1 VLPFDKEKGCT
12 MKQLRFISYLIL
24 AMSSLFADMQENLE
38 DQKDLNAFFS
48 TNAQV
53 KEPLRPL
60 DQLAQSFLA
69 FKNKKQKNYRGLDR
83 SISQEK
89 FYDSNGRPKE
99 EEDKPTEAGALYNY
113 FLNSHLKSQFY
124 VEIGGDIDFHIHK
137 EEAMNMFFF
146 KRSSEIQRR
155 PFVELCPK
163 LGLGR
168 KYRSSFLEMQVG
180 FLKIPIIFK
189 EDNALVVAFRYGI
202 GF

>member
-1 VLPFDKEKGCT
+1 
-12 MKQLRFISYLIL
+12 MKRLRFTFYLIL
-24 AMSSLFADMQENLE
+24 AMSSLLADKQENLE
-38 DQKDLNAFFS
+38 DQKDLVENAFLPIS
-48 TNAQV
+48 IQSEEQLN
-53 KEPLRPL
+53 PL
-60 DQLAQSFLA
+60 DQLAKSFLG
-69 FKNKKQKNYRGLDR
+69 FKNKKQKNYRGLDQ

-89 FYDSNGRPKE
+89 FYDSKLGRPKE
-99 EEDKPTEAGALYNY
+99 EEDKHTEAGDLYNY

-124 VEIGGDIDFHIHK
+124 IEIGGDVDFHMYK
-137 EEAMNMFFF
+137 EEAMDMFFF
-146 KRSSEIQRR
+146 KRSPEIHRR

-180 FLKIPIIFK
+180 FLKIPILFK